1 MIMKINFSTCEKC
14 RICGSH
20 KDETLLAFNAMPL
33 LAEPVKSEDTI
44 SSGPLTVLNCKECGY
59 VYLKEVIDCSIYN
72 DYIYTPQSSDDVVA
86 YLRNFVRNAETE
98 LSLKPGQCGI
108 EVGSGD
114 GSLCREFN
122 NAGIKFAG
130 IEPSKM
136 LCNISRQKNK
146 VETYN
151 DFLSIKLA
159 EDIGKVDLVVVRHVL
174 EHINDF
180 TLFFQAIDQCLKP
193 DGTLLIEV
201 PYLGDIVCQKQFY
214 AFFFEHLS
222 YFSVSSLA
230 NLLKRFDFFINRVE
244 FVYPEG
250 GSILVHATRKI
261 SLPQQE
267 RSDFDNDSL
276 VLLRNAF
283 NSFHLKFENL
293 VRETG
298 PIAAY
303 GAGQRGITLLN
314 LLGASNA
321 NVVAVFDENPG
332 YHGLYTPQSRI
343 PVRSPDEM
351 TIDKVSGKVLI
362 LASSYD
368 NQIRNKYKLMGSRF
382 VSLSELA

>member
-1 MIMKINFSTCEKC
+1 VKISFSSSDTC

-20 KDETLLAFNAMPL
+20 NFETLLDFNAMPI
-33 LAEPVKSEDTI
+33 LAEPVKPGNTV
-44 SSGPLTVLNCKECGY
+44 SSGPLTVLNCKDCGY
-59 VYLKEVIDCSIYN
+59 VFLKEVIDCSIYN
-72 DYIYTPQSSDDVVA
+72 DYIYTPQSSDEVVE
-86 YLRNFVRNAETE
+86 YLRNFVHNAKTE
-98 LSLKPGQCGI
+98 LGLKPGQCGL

-122 NAGIKFAG
+122 NSGIKFTG

-136 LCNISRQKNK
+136 LCNISRQKNQ

-151 DFLSIKLA
+151 DFLGIKLA
-159 EDIGKVDLVVVRHVL
+159 EGLDKVDLVVVRHVL
-174 EHINDF
+174 EHVNDF
-180 TLFFQAIDQCLKP
+180 TSFFQAIDRCLKH

-222 YFSVSSLA
+222 YFSVSSLES
-230 NLLKRFDFFINRVE
+230 LLKLFNFYINRVE
-244 FVYPEG
+244 FVSPEG
-250 GSILVHATRKI
+250 GSILVYATRKP
-261 SLPQQE
+261 STPRQE
-267 RSDFDNDSL
+267 RPDFNHASL
-276 VLLRNAF
+276 ALLRSAF
-283 NSFHLKFENL
+283 FSFRLKFETL
-293 VRETG
+293 VRESG

-314 LLGASNA
+314 LLGASSK

-332 YHGLYTPQSRI
+332 YHGLYTPQSGI
-343 PVRSPDEM
+343 PVRSPEEM
-351 TIDKVSGKVLI
+351 TMERVSGKVLI

-368 NQIRNKYKLMGSRF
+368 DQIRNKYKHMGSRF